1 MKMLFKIAWRNIWR
15 NPRRS
20 WVLITSIA
28 VGILGYL
35 GTIAFS
41 RGFVMQMIETVINLQ
56 GGHLMIQPRGY
67 YQNPRIGLKIS
78 KPERIE
84 KILDQLTIDVN
95 YAPFVSFQ
103 GMINSA
109 EAATGVIIYGVDP
122 YLEPNIT
129 IVSSS
134 ITQGRYLTAGKG
146 GEIVIG
152 ERLAKKLKVRLGEKV
167 VLMATDM
174 MNNINSG
181 AFRIVGL
188 FHTTSPD
195 FDRSHAFIHLNE
207 AQAFIGYSNE
217 ITGISVR
224 LQNEHLLET
233 LEKTLETKLTGLPVE
248 ILTWKERNPLVV
260 LSLEAYDAMVI
271 LIIVILFS
279 AIAFSI
285 ANVFL
290 MVIYERI
297 REFGIMMANGTKPKN
312 IVIMLFLEALLITFI
327 GLISGFTFSVAYLS
341 YWQHVGLDLSAFAK
355 GLAKFGVGSHVYPE
369 IIIQDILWG
378 IMLITVIVLISVIY
392 PAVKAARFK
401 VVEAISFA

>member
-67 YQNPRIGLKIS
+67 YQNPRIGLKIA

-84 KILDQLTIDVN
+84 KILDELTIDVN

-109 EAATGVIIYGVDP
+109 EAATGIIINGVDP

-195 FDRSHAFIHLNE
+195 FDRSHTFIHLNE